1 MIDYIFSN
9 DFSKNIDAMIYTCG
23 YETCKP
29 KHSYGPVVRSG
40 YLIHYIISGKG
51 FFQCENK
58 IYHLSKG
65 DAFLIK
71 PNTLI
76 YYEADN
82 DEPWTYTWIG
92 FQGLKIEAY
101 LNRTTFMENLCVN
114 YNENEILKSCHEKM
128 FKAYQLV
135 KNRDLM
141 MNSILYEYLYN
152 LSITFPKTDISQNE
166 KHISYI
172 EEALKYIES
181 NYSEQ
186 ISINKIAKW
195 LNLDRSYMYRLFKS
209 ITGISPQEYLLD
221 FRIRKACDLLKNTGL
236 TITNISRSVG
246 YEDSLYFSRLFK
258 NKKGKTPSEYR
269 TYHKNLYNTK
279 I

>member
-40 YLIHYIISGKG
+40 YLIHYILSGKG

-76 YYEADN
+76 YYQADT

-101 LNRTTFMENLCVN
+101 LNRTTLMENPCVN
-114 YNENEILKSCHEKM
+114 YNENEILKCCHEKM
-128 FKAYQLV
+128 FKAYQLP

-152 LSITFPKTDISQNE
+152 LSITFPKTDISQSE

-221 FRIRKACDLLKNTGL
+221 FRIRKACDLLKNTDL

-269 TYHKNLYNTK
+269 IYHKNSYNA
-279 I
+279 

>member
-29 KHSYGPVVRSG
+29 KHSYGPAVRSG
-40 YLIHYIISGKG
+40 YLIHYILSGKG

-76 YYEADN
+76 YYQADT

-101 LNRTTFMENLCVN
+101 LNRTTHMENPCVN
-114 YNENEILKSCHEKM
+114 YNENEILKCCHEKM
-128 FKAYQLV
+128 FKAYQLP

-152 LSITFPKTDISQNE
+152 LSITFPKTDISQSE

-221 FRIRKACDLLKNTGL
+221 FRIRKACDLLKNTDL

-269 TYHKNLYNTK
+269 IYHKNSYNA
-279 I
+279 

>member
-29 KHSYGPVVRSG
+29 KHSYGPAVISG
-40 YLIHYIISGKG
+40 YLIHYILSGKG

-76 YYEADN
+76 YYQADT

-101 LNRTTFMENLCVN
+101 LNRTTLMENPCVN
-114 YNENEILKSCHEKM
+114 YNENEILKCFHEKM
-128 FKAYQLV
+128 FKAYQLP

-152 LSITFPKTDISQNE
+152 LSITFPKTDISQSE

-209 ITGISPQEYLLD
+209 ITVISPQEYLLD
-221 FRIRKACDLLKNTGL
+221 FRIRKACDLLKNTDL

-269 TYHKNLYNTK
+269 IYHKNSYNA
-279 I
+279 

>member
-29 KHSYGPVVRSG
+29 KHSYGPAVRSG
-40 YLIHYIISGKG
+40 YLIHYILSGKG

-92 FQGLKIEAY
+92 FQGLKIETY
-101 LNRTTFMENLCVN
+101 LNRTTLIENPCVN

-128 FKAYQLV
+128 FKAYQLP

-152 LSITFPKTDISQNE
+152 LSITFPKTDISQSE

-221 FRIRKACDLLKNTGL
+221 FRIRKACDLLKNTDL

-246 YEDSLYFSRLFK
+246 YDDSLYFSRLFK

-269 TYHKNLYNTK
+269 SFHK
-279 I
+279 